1 MTPTARMVP
10 PWNVPGV
17 LYSLLTASVLPAIAA
32 AAKLITL
39 VYSVRRMT
47 NEDGNNRSA
56 HSCLCLYRTR
66 NGSTELAQNPWNI
79 RKPRCLCGASLSVI
93 CWDWTGASA
102 LKRMP
107 EPLAGKSAGSYLG
120 LGRKGLRPQSPH
132 VSYNW
137 NSHFSSAGSTSFPV
151 YPYASAFPVPNANQ
165 FRSAKARSTHACVIS
180 GLPKAPSPLACSLV
194 HSFLRSLFTCLLVPC
209 SLVPLFTCSL
219 FHRSLPDPVGTIR
232 PCTLSSEDARNL
244 RNKKQKKQQDERN
257 QRGKNKVGNPGS
269 VCSHRGRKGRSGA
282 RAHRRFPF
290 NGRIYPNPFCRHARE
305 SRRGN
310 CLGQIA
316 DCHPE

>member
-137 NSHFSSAGSTSFPV
+137 NSHFSSAGSISFPV

-194 HSFLRSLFTCLLVPC
+194 HSFLSSLVHLFPC
-209 SLVPLFTCSL
+209 SLVPLFPCSIV
-219 FHRSLPDPVGTIR
+219 PCPTQPV
-232 PCTLSSEDARNL
+232 
-244 RNKKQKKQQDERN
+244 
-257 QRGKNKVGNPGS
+257 
-269 VCSHRGRKGRSGA
+269 RSG
-282 RAHRRFPF
+282 
-290 NGRIYPNPFCRHARE
+290 HARYRLRTLATSGTK
-305 SRRGN
+305 SRKSNRMSAISEARTRWETQGLFAVTGVGRGGLALVLTGDSLSMVASILTPSGAMPAN
-310 CLGQIA
+310 LVAGIA
-316 DCHPE
+316 SDK

>member
-1 MTPTARMVP
+1 VTPTARMVP

-93 CWDWTGASA
+93 CWDWTGAFA

-194 HSFLRSLFTCLLVPC
+194 HSFLSSLVHLFPC
-209 SLVPLFTCSL
+209 SLVPLFPCSIV
-219 FHRSLPDPVGTIR
+219 PCPTQPV
-232 PCTLSSEDARNL
+232 
-244 RNKKQKKQQDERN
+244 
-257 QRGKNKVGNPGS
+257 
-269 VCSHRGRKGRSGA
+269 RSG
-282 RAHRRFPF
+282 
-290 NGRIYPNPFCRHARE
+290 HARYRLRTLATSGTK
-305 SRRGN
+305 SRKSNRMSAISEARTRWETQGLFAVTGVGRGGLALVLTGDSLSMVASILTPSGAMPAN
-310 CLGQIA
+310 LVAGIA
-316 DCHPE
+316 SDK